1 MPNVPRH
8 LEDIAPGTSLLPIPF
23 CLSLFACL
31 FFSATIALDTKVF
44 RGEFTLPVWLSVGN
58 IDDARALLSA
68 LLGAVSTVLAL
79 IFSVSLLV
87 FSAAAT
93 QFGPRLMHR
102 FLRDRVMQITLGLFV
117 ATFFHVLLTFIAV
130 RQNGVDQF
138 VPQLTIVTSCILVV
152 ISFVSLVFFNNKI
165 AMSIQTNNVLPG
177 ILEDLQTVVTQ
188 RSYSIAQ
195 QARRTSEI
203 PQNHGTLQLRDV
215 AELRKLSARDGAVV
229 RSVISGFVQVIHFE
243 RMASETEQAN
253 VIISL
258 LFRPGQFVGQGETI
272 ARVLPAQ
279 CVEALG
285 PSVIGA
291 VKLGRHRNLDQD
303 LEFAIAQLVEI
314 ALRALSPAIND
325 TYTALYCIDWLGEA
339 IRGLANLP
347 EQTGVWSSEDGRVTI
362 LFPPLQFRDVVKTAF
377 DLLRQAS
384 IGNAVVKI
392 HLLRTWSRV
401 APDLT
406 SPMQRQSLLE
416 QTQAEWEATSQE
428 TMVAVDRADIELA
441 YDNSLELLSAFL
453 KEEKLLKSATFPAA
467 ACDGSG
473 HA

>member
-1 MPNVPRH
+1 MPNVPRR

-23 CLSLFACL
+23 FLSLFACL
-31 FFSATIALDTKVF
+31 VFAVTIALDAKVF
-44 RGEFTLPVWLSVGN
+44 QGTFTLPAWLSVGN

-102 FLRDRVMQITLGLFV
+102 FLRDRMMQITLGLFI
-117 ATFFHVLLTFIAV
+117 ATFFHALLTFIAV
-130 RQNGVDQF
+130 RQAGADQF
-138 VPQLTIVTSCILVV
+138 VPQLTIMTTCTLVV
-152 ISFVSLVFFNNKI
+152 ISFASLVFFNNKI
-165 AMSIQTNNVLPG
+165 ATSIQANNVLPG

-188 RSYSIAQ
+188 RSHSLAQ
-195 QARRTSEI
+195 QAKRTSEI
-203 PQNHGTLQLRDV
+203 PQNPGTPQLRDAA
-215 AELRKLSARDGAVV
+215 AELKKISARDGAGV
-229 RSVISGFVQVIHFE
+229 RSATSGFVQVIHFE
-243 RMASETEQAN
+243 RMAGETTQAK
-253 VIISL
+253 VVISL

-272 ARVLPAQ
+272 AHVLPAQ
-279 CVEALG
+279 CVKTLS

-291 VKLGRHRNLDQD
+291 VKLGRHRNLEQD

-339 IRGLANLP
+339 IRGLVNLP
-347 EQTGVWSSEDGRVTI
+347 EQTGIWSSEDGKVSI
-362 LFPPLQFRDVVKTAF
+362 LFPPLQFRDIVKTAF

-384 IGNAVVKI
+384 IGNATVKI
-392 HLLRTWSRV
+392 HLLHTWSRL

-406 SPMQRQSLLE
+406 NPMQSHALLE
-416 QTQAEWEATSQE
+416 QAQAVWEATSQE
-428 TMVAVDRADIELA
+428 TMATVDRADIKLA
-441 YDNSLELLSAFL
+441 YDSSVELLSAFL
-453 KEEKLLKSATFPAA
+453 KEEGHLKHHAS
-467 ACDGSG
+467 DGRLQ
-473 HA
+473 